1 MKKSIIT
8 SLLLVLAITISNSQN
23 IIPLDTTNWSVNA
36 KSYVLENYKGNNA
49 IYIQQGYATLK
60 GATFLNGTIEFDV
73 YLTERQ
79 SFPGVA
85 FRAHGNQSE
94 SFYLRPHLS
103 GKPDANQVAPTI
115 NGISPWQLYFG
126 PSYSFAYDYNF
137 NGWTHIK
144 IVINNDKGQI
154 FLDHSKSPHLSW
166 NLKNPIKEGE
176 IMIGGSFAP
185 AHYANFSIDK
195 TKTELVGFNPI
206 VRKPI
211 ENLISHWEISDKFE
225 ETQLD
230 NPSNISSII
239 KSRKWLG
246 SIELEEGTAANIS
259 RKVLLR
265 DGKKGNTVFA
275 KTTINSNKEQHK
287 LLEFGYSDRVVVIL
301 NGTPIYRGTNKWRT
315 RDYRYLGTIGLFDA
329 VYLPLKK
336 GENTLILAVSEDF
349 GGWLV
354 TGRLKD
360 NNGNTIN
367 YN

>member
-1 MKKSIIT
+1 MKKLIIT
-8 SLLLVLAITISNSQN
+8 TFLLVAIITISKSQEV
-23 IIPLDTTNWSVNA
+23 IPLDTLNWNMNA

-49 IYIQQGYATLK
+49 IYIQQGYATLRGVK
-60 GATFLNGTIEFDV
+60 FLNGTIEFDV
-73 YLTERQ
+73 YLTDRQ

-103 GKPDANQVAPTI
+103 GKPDANQVAPTV

-144 IVINNDKGQI
+144 IVINNDKGQV
-154 FLDHSKSPHLSW
+154 FLDHSKKPHLSW
-166 NLKNPIKEGE
+166 NLKNPVKEGE

-185 AHYANFSIDK
+185 VHYANFSIDK
-195 TKTELVGFNPI
+195 TKTELVDFNPI
-206 VRKPI
+206 ERQPI
-211 ENLISHWEISDKFE
+211 ANVIPTWVVSNKFE
-225 ETQLD
+225 ETELD
-230 NPSNISSII
+230 NPANIPSII

-246 SIELEEGTAANIS
+246 NISVEEGTAANIS

-275 KTTINSNKEQHK
+275 KTIINSDKSVLK
-287 LLEFGYSDRVVVIL
+287 LLNFGYSDRVVVIL
-301 NGTPIYRGTNKWRT
+301 NGKPIYRGTNKWRT
-315 RDYRYLGTIGLFDA
+315 RDYRYLGTVGLFDA

-336 GENTLILAVSEDF
+336 GKNTLLMAVSEDF

-354 TGRLKD
+354 TGKFAD
-360 NNGNTIN
+360 
-367 YN
+367 Y